1 MSITE
6 AQVVRP
12 QPGTARAALA
22 QRDFRVLFTG
32 GFASNVGTWMQNVV
46 LGPFAYKLSGG
57 SATFAGLVVFAQLGP
72 LLILSIPGGALANRA
87 SRKPYMICAQ
97 SEQLLFA
104 LALSFLATQASPS
117 KTLVVLAV
125 LGGGIGNA
133 LVAPVYQAVLPDLV
147 GRENLAGAVSLNSA
161 QINGSRVIAPILI
174 AILRITTN
182 ITDATFFVINA
193 ATFLFVIVSL
203 VMLHFPAPPKRTEIK
218 WKDELLVGIR
228 EVQANPVA
236 RRTLA
241 LLFTMSL
248 VCLPFVG
255 QFPTVAER
263 NFGIDSKSTVYAAV
277 YGTWGFG
284 AMLGALSMSTVFAH
298 VDKRRILRNL
308 FAAFAVMLAL
318 FAVIRSPGLAF
329 PVGALL
335 GFFYFGCTTAM
346 MTVLQQHLQGHTR
359 GPVMALWF
367 MCFGGTVPF
376 GSMWGGWA
384 MDHGSVTLVLLIGAG
399 TAVVLAFGADLVG
412 PSRQQHLRESEQRS
426 RTG

>member
-1 MSITE
+1 MRAE
-6 AQVVRP
+6 PR
-12 QPGTARAALA
+12 PGTARAALA
-22 QRDFRVLFTG
+22 QRDFRIMYTG

-46 LGPFAYKLSGG
+46 LGPFAYKLAGG
-57 SATFAGLVVFAQLGP
+57 SATFAGLVIFAQLGP
-72 LLILSIPGGALANRA
+72 LLLLSIPGGALANRA
-87 SRKPYMICAQ
+87 RRRPYMICAQ

-104 LALSFLATQASPS
+104 LALAALATQARPS
-117 KTLVVLAV
+117 RLLVVLAV

-133 LVAPVYQAVLPDLV
+133 MVAPVYQAVLPDLV

-174 AILRITTN
+174 AVLRGFLGTS
-182 ITDATFFVINA
+182 DATFFVINA
-193 ATFLFVIVSL
+193 ITFLFVIVSL
-203 VMLHFPAPPKRTEIK
+203 LLLHFPAPPPRTSVS
-218 WKDELLVGIR
+218 WRDELLVGIR
-228 EVQANPVA
+228 EVRRNPVA

-263 NFGIDSKSTVYAAV
+263 NFGIDSKSTVYAAI

-284 AMLGALSMSTVFAH
+284 AMLGSLSMSTVFAH
-298 VDKRRILRNL
+298 VDKRRIISGL
-308 FAAFAVMLAL
+308 FAAFGVMLGL
-318 FAVIRSPGLAF
+318 FSVLSSSGPAF

-346 MTVLQQHLQGHTR
+346 MTVLQQHLQARTR
-359 GPVMALWF
+359 APVMALWF
-367 MCFGGTVPF
+367 MCFGGTVPL

-384 MDHGSVTLVLLIGAG
+384 MDHWSVTGVLLIGAV
-399 TAVVLAFGADLVG
+399 TAIGLAFRGDLLG
-412 PSRQQHLRESEQRS
+412 PSRQQHLRESQLARELQLQP
-426 RTG
+426 G